1 MSSVANVGIKL
12 TLDGAQQ
19 AEAGLRRVQGGM
31 AALGNT
37 AESVR
42 GALQQLA
49 GAFAGVVSV
58 RAFVQAAD
66 AVTQLQNQL
75 RLATGSTQAAT
86 AAYQQLFG
94 IAQRSRVSFTELGGT
109 FASIARA
116 SESLG

>member
-1 MSSVANVGIKL
+1 MSVTNVGIKL
-12 TLDGAQQ
+12 TLDGAAQ

-42 GALQQLA
+42 GAMQQLA

-75 RLATGSTQAAT
+75 KLATGSTQAASVFSIT
-86 AAYQQLFG
+86 A
-94 IAQRSRVSFTELGGT
+94 
-109 FASIARA
+109 
-116 SESLG
+116 